1 MGDVILTTPIIR
13 QLRQAFPN
21 AYIAYLT
28 EDTFA
33 PLLQHNPYLDEIIP
47 LQIAKSETENS
58 FQALVRQ
65 ANFIRD
71 LRRKTFDLV
80 IDLFGNP
87 RTALL
92 TWLSGA
98 RWRVG
103 GDFRGRGL
111 LYNLRISASKEKLD
125 AIAFHQLSLKKIGLE
140 SVDYTTDIFLNNHEI
155 QNAQDYLKSKGL
167 HLNKPVVGLHPGA
180 TWPNKRWPV
189 KYFQKLAE
197 HLLAEQVQVFVSC
210 GPDEQEI
217 AGALR
222 KTQKAG
228 LTISEVLPLRKLAAI
243 QKWFDLQ
250 ISNDCGIMH
259 LAVAVGTPTFGIFG
273 PGEPDIWF
281 PYRPESGH
289 KAFWAD
295 IECRPCHKDFCPLGT
310 LACMHETTPE
320 LIFREAMRVVGA
332 KIK

>member
-1 MGDVILTTPIIR
+1 MGDVILTTPLIR

-28 EDTFA
+28 EDRFA
-33 PLLQHNPYLDEIIP
+33 PLLQHNPHLDEIIP
-47 LQIAKSETENS
+47 MQITNS
-58 FQALVRQ
+58 AAEKGVQALIRQ
-65 ANFIRD
+65 AKFIRD
-71 LRRKTFDLV
+71 LRHKKFDLV

-103 GDFRGRGL
+103 GDFRGRGW
-111 LYNLRISASKEKLD
+111 LYNLRVSPPTEKLD

-140 SVDYTTDIFLNNHEI
+140 PGDKVTEIFLNNKEI
-155 QNAQDYLKSKGL
+155 ENAHDYLKNKGL
-167 HLNKPVVGLHPGA
+167 LLNNPIVGLQPGA

-197 HLLAEQVQVFVSC
+197 YLLAEQVQVFVSC
-210 GPDEQEI
+210 GPGEQEI
-217 AGALR
+217 AGTLHDS
-222 KTQKAG
+222 QKAG
-228 LTISEVLPLRKLAAI
+228 LAIGEVLPLRKLAAI
-243 QKWFDLQ
+243 QKLLDLQ
-250 ISNDCGIMH
+250 ISNDCGVMH
-259 LAVAVGTPTFGIFG
+259 LAAAVGTPTFGIFG

-281 PYRPESGH
+281 PYRAELGH

-295 IECRPCHKDFCPLGT
+295 IACRPCHKDFCPLGT
-310 LACMHETTPE
+310 LACMHATTPE
-320 LIFREAMRVVGA
+320 VVFQETMRVLD
-332 KIK
+332 